1 MPSLFLVVEAVT
13 VASSKTNFKDMLIF
27 LSSVNSNRT
36 DPSALCSNNETTN
49 VIGIRATDGK
59 IVWEKDFTDSV
70 EYLNCTLLDVNSDGV
85 NDCLL
90 FPVAQTLSVFNS
102 LTGKRKVENENSHH
116 LKCISDLVCTGSLLW
131 QLKPIQRNSS
141 KTFETFDG
149 RKMIDIDSIAD
160 INNDTVTD
168 IVLILS
174 DFGGP
179 YFLVVSGKDGEL
191 IFQSILN
198 SSCIPND
205 RSGVIASI
213 ISSSCIT
220 ALQGIQT
227 QHKVHHKILKIH
239 YLNYRLNSET
249 YVN

>member
-1 MPSLFLVVEAVT
+1 MPFLFLVVEAVT

-102 LTGKRKVENENSHH
+102 LTGKRKVENENLHH
-116 LKCISDLVCTGSLLW
+116 LKWISDLVCTGSLLW

-141 KTFETFDG
+141 KTFETLDG

-191 IFQSILN
+191 IFQSVLN

-227 QHKVHHKILKIH
+227 QHKVHHEILKFH

-249 YVN
+249 LVN